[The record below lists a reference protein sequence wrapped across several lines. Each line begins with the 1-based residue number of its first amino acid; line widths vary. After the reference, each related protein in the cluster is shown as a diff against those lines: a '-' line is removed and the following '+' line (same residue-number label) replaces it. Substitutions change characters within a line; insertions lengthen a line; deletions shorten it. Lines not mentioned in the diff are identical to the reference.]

1 MKRLLFV
8 LAGLSF
14 IINISAQ
21 NRGGRSGFHEKMK
34 KEKIVFFTEKL
45 ELSIEESKVFW
56 PIYDE
61 FENKRNQ
68 IARKSREEM
77 RKLYSKSNEEI
88 LDKEI
93 EKLADNFVNSK
104 IKDANLIKT
113 YHGKFKNVLPIRK
126 VLLLYWVEDQYKSHL
141 LNQIRSGGNS
151 QGRNRGDRYKN

>member
-1 MKRLLFV
+1 
-8 LAGLSF
+8 
-14 IINISAQ
+14 
-21 NRGGRSGFHEKMK
+21 
-34 KEKIVFFTEKL
+34 
-45 ELSIEESKVFW
+45 
-56 PIYDE
+56 
-61 FENKRNQ
+61 
-68 IARKSREEM
+68 M